1 MLAKTPRV
9 LFVFFNTNSSLFF
22 FLTIQAIYTT
32 DSQNVPLTVKH
43 LYCLCF
49 YNKLI
54 IVSIVL

>member
-9 LFVFFNTNSSLFF
+9 LFIFFNTNSSLFF

-49 YNKLI
+49 LQ
-54 IVSIVL
+54 